1 LGRDIFQQRKCWLE
15 ELREYVKRKDSIICG
30 AGCMS
35 LPAITEEI
43 TEAAADPRPHTR
55 QQRYDWKSRARDL
68 DDTRAWLGRQL
79 RAQVEPAASEVSR
92 AITTDLLTPKP
103 NGKVDLDDS
112 KRPLVLAKVQA
123 LATLLERDHTISA
136 AWQYLV
142 AACQSSD
149 HSLYPTERVK
159 FLRDTVV
166 ALCSRR
172 EQDLG
177 PFGPIHTAV
186 AVLLGSEYQV
196 RRALHPRRHQEPRR
210 TRRRQ
215 GRGPHPRRARRP
227 RRTQCGGAVVRGR
240 LLDPATRLLAV
251 PQTLYGLLAT
261 KIG

>member
-177 PFGPIHTAV
+177 PSTRYAAHFILGDIRNPGELDVDKDADLTLGELEDLAARSV
-186 AVLLGSEYQV
+186 AAPSSEGDCST
-196 RRALHPRRHQEPRR
+196 RRH
-210 TRRRQ
+210 
-215 GRGPHPRRARRP
+215 G
-227 RRTQCGGAVVRGR
+227 C
-240 LLDPATRLLAV
+240 
-251 PQTLYGLLAT
+251 
-261 KIG
+261 